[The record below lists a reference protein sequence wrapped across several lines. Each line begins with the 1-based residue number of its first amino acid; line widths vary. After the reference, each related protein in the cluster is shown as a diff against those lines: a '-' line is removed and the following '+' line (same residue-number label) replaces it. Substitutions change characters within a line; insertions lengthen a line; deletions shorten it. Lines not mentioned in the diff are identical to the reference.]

1 MLNSAYYT
9 SLTRYWQRPWQ
20 NTEVQSNLS
29 NPAWLNT
36 TILKNVLLITTTTT
50 ILGHTLNQRDARTIE
65 ANQEVCSF
73 SLRTTRMLHKV
84 DFCTS
89 KPAKSE
95 QGYNFKISMQKNLSM
110 IFLGT
115 LNFYSWIR
123 EFLYLLFQDVSPLV
137 RGGWEN
143 QAFYSI
149 DNPTPGSKLTLKV
162 SQR

>member
-1 MLNSAYYT
+1 MAYF
-9 SLTRYWQRPWQ
+9 
-20 NTEVQSNLS
+20 
-29 NPAWLNT
+29 NT

-73 SLRTTRMLHKV
+73 SLRTARMLHKV
-84 DFCTS
+84 DFCTPNLLS
-89 KPAKSE
+89 QNK
-95 QGYNFKISMQKNLSM
+95 GITKIRMQKNLSM

-162 SQR
+162 S